1 MAAHRHI
8 VGVTFLLIRTM
19 AAQLDF
25 LLTAMGRLGL
35 TGGMA
40 GLVVVVEAIDFAV
53 RMSTNIGDIM
63 RLQCDSWRR

>member
-1 MAAHRHI
+1 
-8 VGVTFLLIRTM
+8 M